1 MPPELSRPAPA
12 STAENAPLTI
22 GLHDGK
28 LRIHPEDH
36 VSTGDQVIRYSLRCA
51 DDHVF
56 ESWFRSAEAFDSLA
70 ERRDLACPEC
80 GNGEIE
86 KALMAP
92 RVRASDEAPSPAE
105 MIRALRREVEKNSD
119 YVGDRFA
126 AEARA
131 IHEGSAPERSIWG
144 EARRD
149 EAKKLVEDGI
159 PVAPL
164 PFVPQRKM
172 N

>member
-1 MPPELSRPAPA
+1 MAPA
-12 STAENAPLTI
+12 ARVNGGKPCLSF
-22 GLHDGK
+22 GLQDAGPQLHHWKAIRYGAT
-28 LRIHPEDH
+28 L
-36 VSTGDQVIRYSLRCA
+36 IRYSLRCA

-56 ESWFRSAEAFDSLA
+56 ESWFRSADAFDRLVQGG
-70 ERRDLACPEC
+70 DLACPEC
-80 GNGEIE
+80 GSDEIE
-86 KALMAP
+86 KAPMAP
-92 RVRASDEAPSPAE
+92 RVGSTETRSPAE
-105 MIRALRREVEKNSD
+105 MVRTLCREIERNSE

-126 AEARA
+126 TEARA
-131 IHEGSAPERSIWG
+131 IHDGVAPERAIWG

-149 EAKKLVEDGI
+149 EARKLLDDGI